1 MNGAGWTLTILGV
14 IAASAAL
21 IAAGLAV
28 GRLGILGGIFGAH
41 LARCFKQIGREFV
54 HFIGAMAVALLL
66 LPIALARMVLLKP
79 AAAREALQS
88 SGRELRNAFIALYAL
103 LVVQPLRLLGLRAVL
118 SYIESRLP
126 AAMTGT
132 DATLDHQ
139 NGSPRSA
146 RAEFVGYTVLREL
159 QRGGSGA
166 RLYVCEPDARTRIKI
181 GIADGYVVIKSFD
194 FDDGTRLA
202 EILRESRSL
211 DAARKLGLV
220 LDHDSSER
228 RFHYVMRYYE
238 GLDLGKFTRRL
249 HETAGADGLDRERLV
264 MVTALVR
271 DLVATLRDWHA
282 AGLWHKDVKPENVI
296 VLDGRATL
304 IDLGLVTPL
313 AVLVAALFALAVIA
327 VIWAWLG
334 ASIAT

>member
-181 GIADGYVVIKSFD
+181 GIADG
-194 FDDGTRLA
+194 G
-202 EILRESRSL
+202 
-211 DAARKLGLV
+211 DAIY
-220 LDHDSSER
+220 DSNLLI
-228 RFHYVMRYYE
+228 M
-238 GLDLGKFTRRL
+238 
-249 HETAGADGLDRERLV
+249 ADSV
-264 MVTALVR
+264 QTVT
-271 DLVATLRDWHA
+271 
-282 AGLWHKDVKPENVI
+282 
-296 VLDGRATL
+296 
-304 IDLGLVTPL
+304 L
-313 AVLVAALFALAVIA
+313 AVDDTLNVVANSSRTFDILANDTQTGSAPLTITQINGTTVS
-327 VIWAWLG
+327 VGQTVTL
-334 ASIAT
+334 T

>member
-166 RLYVCEPDARTRIKI
+166 RLYVCEPDARTV
-181 GIADGYVVIKSFD
+181 A
-194 FDDGTRLA
+194 
-202 EILRESRSL
+202 
-211 DAARKLGLV
+211 
-220 LDHDSSER
+220 SS
-228 RFHYVMRYYE
+228 
-238 GLDLGKFTRRL
+238 
-249 HETAGADGLDRERLV
+249 
-264 MVTALVR
+264 
-271 DLVATLRDWHA
+271 
-282 AGLWHKDVKPENVI
+282 
-296 VLDGRATL
+296 
-304 IDLGLVTPL
+304 
-313 AVLVAALFALAVIA
+313 
-327 VIWAWLG
+327 
-334 ASIAT
+334 